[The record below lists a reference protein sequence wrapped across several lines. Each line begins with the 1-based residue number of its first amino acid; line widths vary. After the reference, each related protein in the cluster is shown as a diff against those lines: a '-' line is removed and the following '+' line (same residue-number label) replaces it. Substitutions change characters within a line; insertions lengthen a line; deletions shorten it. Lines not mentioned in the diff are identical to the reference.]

1 MKKKNNKDIRTNTK
15 EPASKI
21 SLLFYIIGIIF
32 FIATVA
38 YFAHEYIFDLS
49 RTVKTII
56 LLCLI
61 VIFYFCGDFLR
72 ERDW

>member
-1 MKKKNNKDIRTNTK
+1 MKKNKKIIKPDKNK
-15 EPASKI
+15 EPSSKLYMI
-21 SLLFYIIGIIF
+21 FYILGIIF

-38 YFAHEYIFDLS
+38 YFAHEYIFNLS

-56 LLCLI
+56 LLCLV
-61 VIFYFCGDFLR
+61 VIFYFTGDFLR